1 MMQKAR
7 TTVAIPVDL
16 LEGIDE
22 VVRAG
27 RAVNRN
33 DFFSRAVRLELERL
47 HREAVDREFAAMAA
61 DPVYQREAQSITES
75 YQQSDWEALR
85 VAEDDS

>member
-1 MMQKAR
+1 MQKTR

-27 RAVNRN
+27 RVVNRN
-33 DFFSRAVRLELERL
+33 DFFSRAVRRELERL
-47 HREAVDREFAAMAA
+47 QREALDREFEAMAT
-61 DPVYQREAQSITES
+61 DPVYRREAKSIAES
-75 YQQSDWEALR
+75 YEQSGWEALR